1 MTLLMSRRLRTVST
15 YDSDISSSRTARLLS
30 LSSSRA
36 GQAPAPVL
44 RFFPDRLPLWCVSD
58 PTLGSHCNSSINKYN
73 DSTHAYDIVHVYS
86 SLAGRSARLD
96 LYTIRGIPGIRYQYE
111 MS

>member
-1 MTLLMSRRLRTVST
+1 MPPRPRTVST

-44 RFFPDRLPLWCVSD
+44 RFFPFVLCVRPHSR
-58 PTLGSHCNSSINKYN
+58 SYCNSSINKYN
-73 DSTHAYDIVHVYS
+73 DSTHAYDIVRHIYS

-96 LYTIRGIPGIRYQYE
+96 LYTIRGIPGIRFQYE